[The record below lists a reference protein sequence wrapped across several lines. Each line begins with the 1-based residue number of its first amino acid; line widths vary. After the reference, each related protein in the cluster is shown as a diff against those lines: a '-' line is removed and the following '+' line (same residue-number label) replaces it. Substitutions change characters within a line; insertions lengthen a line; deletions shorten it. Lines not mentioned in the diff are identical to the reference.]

1 MRAWEDRLL
10 AVLELRDEPTTRA
23 MIRSFQ
29 GLVASAVAEWLNVGT
44 LTKQQVHDLLVRS
57 LLAVVED
64 V

>member
-1 MRAWEDRLL
+1 
-10 AVLELRDEPTTRA
+10 

-57 LLAVVED
+57 LLAVVE
-64 V
+64 VV